1 MCLIYFTIFNW
12 MVYCVWGSGKDHCC
26 SVVFSGWY
34 LAVSRRLTAQCHYIN
49 LIQVY
54 ENKETNKTE
63 FFLALSVDFKFYYA
77 HKFSKSH
84 ELIINCLIPNLY
96 MYEVYAHGTYSVSQ
110 GVIYIRFTCYFLLKY
125 SRCLINS
132 ILGKFKIALIT
143 CIDCEDTCQVTSF
156 FLIKQSPVLSF
167 QLNQADL
174 HLKVNKGSGAGK
186 EPSVEGYIYSLINN
200 CAPGRG
206 MLYGAGEKG
215 GLSK

>member
-1 MCLIYFTIFNW
+1 
-12 MVYCVWGSGKDHCC
+12 
-26 SVVFSGWY
+26 
-34 LAVSRRLTAQCHYIN
+34 
-49 LIQVY
+49 
-54 ENKETNKTE
+54 
-63 FFLALSVDFKFYYA
+63 
-77 HKFSKSH
+77 
-84 ELIINCLIPNLY
+84 

-206 MLYGAGEKG
+206 MLYGAGEKRG
-215 GLSK
+215 VLGSRECQDKLQPPSFFFFSHSFPSRTKC

>member
-1 MCLIYFTIFNW
+1 
-12 MVYCVWGSGKDHCC
+12 
-26 SVVFSGWY
+26 
-34 LAVSRRLTAQCHYIN
+34 
-49 LIQVY
+49 
-54 ENKETNKTE
+54 
-63 FFLALSVDFKFYYA
+63 
-77 HKFSKSH
+77 
-84 ELIINCLIPNLY
+84 